1 MRKRNSDDLPI
12 EATTRPF
19 EVRGLN
25 PWENRKAVYEVVLR
39 SGRSVYMRMDSTNYS
54 NTDRM
59 VVLVDSQRFLL
70 HWRADRAGLHAH
82 EANGDPTT
90 WIHDYKFGLATKGFA
105 LGVENPVPLATV
117 GCRFNTNEHFLAAL
131 LSRIDPRRQPASPV
145 VTFTN
150 GITRTLWLLT
160 NGASSF
166 PVECS
171 RDDSQLLANC
181 CGLPGATPQSV
192 FEITHG
198 GDKSN

>member
-1 MRKRNSDDLPI
+1 
-12 EATTRPF
+12 
-19 EVRGLN
+19 
-25 PWENRKAVYEVVLR
+25 
-39 SGRSVYMRMDSTNYS
+39 
-54 NTDRM
+54 M

-90 WIHDYKFGLATKGFA
+90 WIHDYKFGLAAKGFA

-117 GCRFNTNEHFLAAL
+117 GCRFNTNEHFLADL

-181 CGLPGATPQSV
+181 CGLPGAPPKAPLRSPTAGTNRTDDELESLWPWRGSDMSQSHSYSTLSGT
-192 FEITHG
+192 EG
-198 GDKSN
+198 WPDKVNLRRFHCC